1 MRNFKHTKN
10 EYRRN
15 TRKNLVHGN
24 IPFEIDSGMRDIP
37 EQGKKKKKFG
47 TSGYADEKPVPS
59 KDLSLIFFD
68 RAVVLNVP
76 L

>member
-1 MRNFKHTKN
+1 VRNFKHTKN

-15 TRKNLVHGN
+15 TRQNLVHGN

-37 EQGKKKKKFG
+37 EEGKKKKFG
-47 TSGYADEKPVPS
+47 TSGYADKKPVPS
-59 KDLSLIFFD
+59 KDLSLIFCD

>member
-1 MRNFKHTKN
+1 
-10 EYRRN
+10 
-15 TRKNLVHGN
+15 
-24 IPFEIDSGMRDIP
+24 MRDIP